1 MKKPGEISL
10 DAEGAYAQVT
20 LRQKDRFWTDFVER
34 AIHRRSNRKRIF
46 QVKRRRRINFFEAL
60 FILKGE

>member
-1 MKKPGEISL
+1 MKKPGEVTC
-10 DAEGAYAQVT
+10 DAEGANAHVT

-46 QVKRRRRINFFEAL
+46 QVKRRRRNFF
-60 FILKGE
+60 KGAFYF